1 MFLCGMLHAWEIQER
16 YRENQFKNYPALTG
30 LMVRRM
36 MVHSVEKSV
45 KTQLAL
51 VETHDELIESLGIK
65 LKEYH
70 KEQVAINKK
79 VKALVDEAPE
89 GSKAKKG

>member
-1 MFLCGMLHAWEIQER
+1 
-16 YRENQFKNYPALTG
+16 
-30 LMVRRM
+30 VRRM
-36 MVHSVEKSV
+36 TVHSGEESV

-51 VETHDELIESLGIK
+51 VETHDESIESLGIK

-70 KEQVAINKK
+70 SEHVAISSK